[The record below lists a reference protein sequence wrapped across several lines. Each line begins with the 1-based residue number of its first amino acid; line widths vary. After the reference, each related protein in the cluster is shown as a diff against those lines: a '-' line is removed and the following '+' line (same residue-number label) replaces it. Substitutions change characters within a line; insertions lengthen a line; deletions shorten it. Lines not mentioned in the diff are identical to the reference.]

1 MNMEQVQTKRTTFP
15 ARTVATA
22 ALVCALSVV
31 LPQVFHLIGGK
42 PLGNAF
48 LPMHL
53 PVILGGYLLN
63 PAAALIC
70 GALSPILSFFV
81 SGMPAFPR
89 LIFMIFELGAYG
101 FFTSVFVHKWR
112 LPVFLTLPLSWICG
126 RAVYFVTAFFALHIL
141 HLEIQG
147 MVTASAAVWTAITT
161 GMPGIILQAV
171 VIPILVAALKKA
183 RLITYAPRFG
193 KL

>member
-1 MNMEQVQTKRTTFP
+1 MEQTKSQKITFP

-31 LPQVFHLIGGK
+31 VPQMFHLIGGNT
-42 PLGNAF
+42 LGNAF

-53 PVILGGYLLN
+53 PVLLGGYLLN
-63 PAAALIC
+63 PAAALVC
-70 GALSPILSFFV
+70 GMLSPILSFFV

-89 LIFMIFELGAYG
+89 LVFMVFELGTYG
-101 FFTSVFVHKWR
+101 FSTSLFARKCR
-112 LPVFLTLPLSWICG
+112 LPVWLNLPLTWLGG
-126 RAVYFVTAFFALHIL
+126 RAVYFLTAVFALHIL

-147 MVTASAAVWTAITT
+147 MPSAAAAVWTAVTA
-161 GMPGIILQAV
+161 GVPGLILQAATV
-171 VIPILVAALKKA
+171 PILVAALKKA

>member
-1 MNMEQVQTKRTTFP
+1 MEQVKSNKITFP

-31 LPQVFHLIGGK
+31 LPQMFHFIGGK
-42 PLGNAF
+42 ALGNAF

-63 PAAALIC
+63 PAAALMC
-70 GALSPILSFFV
+70 GVLSPILSFFV

-101 FFTSVFVHKWR
+101 FFTSFFVHKCR
-112 LPVFLTLPLSWICG
+112 LPVFLTLPLTWICG
-126 RAVYFVTAFFALHIL
+126 RAVYFVTAFFALRVL

-161 GMPGIILQAV
+161 GVPGILLQAV
-171 VIPILVAALKKA
+171 VVPLLVATFKKA

>member
-1 MNMEQVQTKRTTFP
+1 MEQVKAQKTAFP

-31 LPQVFHLIGGK
+31 LPQMFHFIGGK

-63 PAAALIC
+63 PAAALVC
-70 GALSPILSFFV
+70 GALSPILSFLV

-89 LIFMIFELGAYG
+89 LVFMVFELAAYG
-101 FFTSVFVHKWR
+101 FFTSVFAHKCK
-112 LPVFLTLPLSWICG
+112 LPVWFNLPITWVCG
-126 RAVYFVTAFFALHIL
+126 RAVYFIAAVFALHIL

-147 MVTASAAVWTAITT
+147 MPTASAAVWTAVTT
-161 GMPGIILQAV
+161 GVPGIILQAV
-171 VIPILVAALKKA
+171 TVPILVAALKKA

>member
-1 MNMEQVQTKRTTFP
+1 MEQVKSDKIAFP

-63 PAAALIC
+63 PAAALVC

-81 SGMPAFPR
+81 SGMPPFPR

-101 FFTSVFVHKWR
+101 FSTSVFVHKCR
-112 LPVFLTLPLSWICG
+112 LPVWLNLPLTWICG
-126 RAVYFVTAFFALHIL
+126 RAVYFAVAFFALRVL

-147 MVTASAAVWTAITT
+147 MTTASAAVWTAVTT
-161 GMPGIILQAV
+161 GVPGIILQAV
-171 VIPILVAALKKA
+171 VVPILVAALKKA
-183 RLITYAPRFG
+183 RLIAYAPRFG

>member
-1 MNMEQVQTKRTTFP
+1 MEQVKSDKVAFP
-15 ARTVATA
+15 AHTVATA

-63 PAAALIC
+63 PAAALVC
-70 GALSPILSFFV
+70 GALSPLLSFFV
-81 SGMPAFPR
+81 SGMPPFPR

-101 FFTSVFVHKWR
+101 FSTSVFVHKCR
-112 LPVFLTLPLSWICG
+112 LPVWLNLPLTWICG
-126 RAVYFVTAFFALHIL
+126 RAVYFAVAFFALRVL

-147 MVTASAAVWTAITT
+147 MTTASAAVWTAVTT
-161 GMPGIILQAV
+161 GVPGIILQAV
-171 VIPILVAALKKA
+171 VVPILVAALKKA
-183 RLITYAPRFG
+183 RLIAYAPRFG

>member
-1 MNMEQVQTKRTTFP
+1 MEQVKSNKVAFP

-63 PAAALIC
+63 PAAALVC
-70 GALSPILSFFV
+70 GALSPLLSFFV
-81 SGMPAFPR
+81 SGMPPFPR

-101 FFTSVFVHKWR
+101 FSTSVFVHKCR
-112 LPVFLTLPLSWICG
+112 LPVWLNLPLTWICG
-126 RAVYFVTAFFALHIL
+126 RAVYFAVAFFALRVL

-147 MVTASAAVWTAITT
+147 MTTASAAVWTAVTT
-161 GMPGIILQAV
+161 GVPGIILQAV
-171 VIPILVAALKKA
+171 VVPILVAALKKA
-183 RLITYAPRFG
+183 RLIAYAPRFG

>member
-1 MNMEQVQTKRTTFP
+1 MEQVKSNKTAFP

-22 ALVCALSVV
+22 ALVCALAVV
-31 LPQVFHLIGGK
+31 LPQMFHFIGGK

-63 PAAALIC
+63 PAAALVC

-89 LIFMIFELGAYG
+89 LVFKLGAYG
-101 FFTSVFVHKWR
+101 FFTSVFVHKCR
-112 LPVFLTLPLSWICG
+112 LPVWLNLPLTWICG
-126 RAVYFVTAFFALHIL
+126 RAVYFVVAFFALRVL

-147 MVTASAAVWTAITT
+147 MASASAAVWTAVTT
-161 GMPGIILQAV
+161 GVPGIILQAV

-183 RLITYAPRFG
+183 RLVTYAPRFG

>member
-1 MNMEQVQTKRTTFP
+1 MEQAKSSKIAFP

-31 LPQVFHLIGGK
+31 LPQMFHFIGGK
-42 PLGNAF
+42 ALGSAF

-63 PAAALIC
+63 PAAALVC
-70 GALSPILSFFV
+70 GVLSPILSFFV

-89 LIFMIFELGAYG
+89 LIFMVFELGAYG
-101 FFTSVFVHKWR
+101 FFTSVLSHKCH
-112 LPVFLTLPLSWICG
+112 LPVWLNLPLTWLGG
-126 RAVYFVTAFFALHIL
+126 RAVYFITVFFALRIL

-147 MVTASAAVWTAITT
+147 MPTATAAVWTAVTA
-161 GMPGIILQAV
+161 GVPGLILQAV
-171 VIPILVAALKKA
+171 TVPILVAALKKA

>member
-1 MNMEQVQTKRTTFP
+1 MEQVKSDQFAFP
-15 ARTVATA
+15 APSAVTA

-63 PAAALIC
+63 PAAALVC

-81 SGMPAFPR
+81 SGMPPFPR

-101 FFTSVFVHKWR
+101 FSTSVFVHKCR
-112 LPVFLTLPLSWICG
+112 LPVWLNLPLTWICG
-126 RAVYFVTAFFALHIL
+126 RMMYFVTAFFALRVL
-141 HLEIQG
+141 HLEMQG
-147 MVTASAAVWTAITT
+147 MTTASAAVWTAVTT
-161 GMPGIILQAV
+161 GVPGIILQAV
-171 VIPILVAALKKA
+171 VVPILVAALKKA

>member
-1 MNMEQVQTKRTTFP
+1 MEQVKSNKIAFP

-63 PAAALIC
+63 PAAALVC

-81 SGMPAFPR
+81 SGMPPFPR

-101 FFTSVFVHKWR
+101 FSTSVFVHKCR
-112 LPVFLTLPLSWICG
+112 LPVWLNLPLTWICG
-126 RAVYFVTAFFALHIL
+126 RMMYFATAFFALRVL

-147 MVTASAAVWTAITT
+147 MTTASAAVWTAVTT
-161 GMPGIILQAV
+161 GVPGIILQAV
-171 VIPILVAALKKA
+171 VVPILVAALKKA

>member
-1 MNMEQVQTKRTTFP
+1 MEQVKSNKTAFP

-22 ALVCALSVV
+22 ALVCALAVV
-31 LPQVFHLIGGK
+31 LPQMFHFIGGK

-63 PAAALIC
+63 PAAALVC

-89 LIFMIFELGAYG
+89 LVFMVFELGAYG
-101 FFTSVFVHKWR
+101 FFTSVFVHKCR
-112 LPVFLTLPLSWICG
+112 LPVWLNLPLTWICG
-126 RAVYFVTAFFALHIL
+126 RAVYFVVAFFALRVL

-147 MVTASAAVWTAITT
+147 MASASAAVWTVITA
-161 GMPGIILQAV
+161 GVPGILLQAV
-171 VIPILVAALKKA
+171 VVPILVAALKKA
-183 RLITYAPRFG
+183 RLVTYAPRFG

>member
-1 MNMEQVQTKRTTFP
+1 MDQAQSQKITFP
-15 ARTVATA
+15 ARIVATA

-31 LPQVFHLIGGK
+31 VPQLFHFIGGK
-42 PLGNAF
+42 ALGNAF

-53 PVILGGYLLN
+53 PVLLGGYLLS
-63 PAAALIC
+63 PTAALVC
-70 GALSPILSFFV
+70 GMLSPILSFFV

-89 LIFMIFELGAYG
+89 LVFMVFELGAYG
-101 FFTSVFVHKWR
+101 FFTSLFARKCR
-112 LPVFLTLPLSWICG
+112 LPVWLNLPLTWLCG
-126 RAVYFVTAFFALHIL
+126 RAVYFLTAVFALHIL

-147 MVTASAAVWTAITT
+147 MSSAAAAVWTAITA
-161 GMPGIILQAV
+161 GVPGLILQAV
-171 VIPILVAALKKA
+171 TVPILVTALKKA

>member
-1 MNMEQVQTKRTTFP
+1 MEQVKSNKIAFP

-31 LPQVFHLIGGK
+31 LPQVFHFIGGK

-63 PAAALIC
+63 PAAALVC

-81 SGMPAFPR
+81 SGMPPFPR

-101 FFTSVFVHKWR
+101 FSTSVFVHKCR
-112 LPVFLTLPLSWICG
+112 LPVWLNLPLTWICG
-126 RAVYFVTAFFALHIL
+126 RTMYFVTAFFALRVL
-141 HLEIQG
+141 HLEMQG
-147 MVTASAAVWTAITT
+147 MTTASAAVWTAVTT
-161 GMPGIILQAV
+161 GVPGIILQAV
-171 VIPILVAALKKA
+171 VVPILVAAFKKA

>member
-1 MNMEQVQTKRTTFP
+1 MEQVKSNKIAFP

-31 LPQVFHLIGGK
+31 LPQMFHFIGGK
-42 PLGNAF
+42 ALGNAF

-63 PAAALIC
+63 PAAALVC

-89 LIFMIFELGAYG
+89 LIFMIFELGTYG
-101 FFTSVFVHKWR
+101 FFTSVFVHKCR
-112 LPVFLTLPLSWICG
+112 LPVFLTLPLTWICG
-126 RAVYFVTAFFALHIL
+126 RAVYFVTAFFALRVL

-147 MVTASAAVWTAITT
+147 MATASAAVWTAITT
-161 GMPGIILQAV
+161 GVPGILLQAV
-171 VIPILVAALKKA
+171 VVPILVATFKKA

>member
-1 MNMEQVQTKRTTFP
+1 MDQAQSQKITFP

-31 LPQVFHLIGGK
+31 VPQLFHFIGGK
-42 PLGNAF
+42 ALGNAF

-53 PVILGGYLLN
+53 PVLLGGYLLS
-63 PAAALIC
+63 PTAALVC
-70 GALSPILSFFV
+70 GMLSPILSFFV

-89 LIFMIFELGAYG
+89 LVFMVFELGAYG
-101 FFTSVFVHKWR
+101 FFTSLFARKCR
-112 LPVFLTLPLSWICG
+112 LPVWLNLPLTWLCG
-126 RAVYFVTAFFALHIL
+126 RAVYFLTAVFALHIL

-147 MVTASAAVWTAITT
+147 MSSAAAAVWTAITA
-161 GMPGIILQAV
+161 GVPGLILQAV
-171 VIPILVAALKKA
+171 TVPILVTALKKA

>member
-1 MNMEQVQTKRTTFP
+1 MEQVKSNKIAFP

-63 PAAALIC
+63 PAAALVC

-81 SGMPAFPR
+81 SGMPPFPR

-101 FFTSVFVHKWR
+101 FSTSVFVHKCR
-112 LPVFLTLPLSWICG
+112 LPVWLNLPLTWICG
-126 RAVYFVTAFFALHIL
+126 RMMYFVTAFFALRVL
-141 HLEIQG
+141 HLEMQG
-147 MVTASAAVWTAITT
+147 MTTASAAVWTAVTT
-161 GMPGIILQAV
+161 GVPGIILQAV
-171 VIPILVAALKKA
+171 VVPILVAALKKA
-183 RLITYAPRFG
+183 RLITYVPRFG